1 MRFLVPRTLR
11 FRLIIL
17 LSIAIAP
24 AVAVAGYYLVHQYME
39 LGAERQY
46 EALSL
51 NMFTFFLMVV
61 LAFVLAALGSHFLI
75 FRKIYVLIETTKEL
89 CAGNFG
95 ARTGLPY
102 SGGELGE
109 LTRAFDI
116 LAESLEVQELQRR
129 RSRDALRQS
138 EQRFR
143 TIFDSVN
150 DAILVLDPV
159 TSAILSANERACELT
174 GYDLDELQRLSAT
187 ELSSGEG
194 PHAIDL
200 VMELLEKVKTTGPRV
215 AEWHI
220 RSKAGRQFWVEVNS
234 KRAVI
239 DGKEIVLMTARDIVQ
254 RKETELALRESE
266 SRYRAFIA
274 NSSEGI
280 FRIELQNPIPTQLPI
295 QEQVERFYS
304 YAYLA
309 ECNDEMARIS
319 GEETAE
325 DIIGARMSDY
335 LPRAD
340 RRNMEFV
347 KSFIQSGYR
356 LVEAESYRTETDGSE
371 ICLLNSLIGLV
382 EKGCLTRAWGVQ
394 REITGQKQSE
404 EKLRNLNQFNQEIIS
419 HARNGIIVY
428 DTNMN
433 YVLWNRFMEELTGV
447 PAHEVLGK
455 HAPDIFPHLRE
466 MGIDRLIRKALEGEI
481 CRSEDI
487 FVNLPQS
494 GKHVWMN
501 SNFGPHFN
509 THGEIIGAIG
519 IVTDIA
525 YRKAS
530 EAEVERLGR
539 RNQLILNAAGEG
551 ILGLDRDGRI
561 EFANPTSAEMLG
573 YEVDELIGRDLH
585 RLIHFRNAD
594 GSENPSCDCP
604 MTKTLTDG
612 SPCRVRDELL
622 WRKNGTA
629 FPAAYASTPIIEDG
643 QITGAVI
650 TFRDITARIKADEA
664 RQKLEGQLRQAQK
677 MEAIGTLAGGIAHDF
692 NNILTPIIG
701 YCELSLQEI
710 AKNSSLHGKIE
721 QVLKSSLRAK
731 DLVSQILTFSRKR
744 EQELRPVQ
752 ISLVIGEALTFLRSS
767 LPSTITIRRQIDPGA
782 DTGKVLADPTRI
794 HQIVINLCANA
805 AHAMGEKGGTL
816 GVALSLKRI
825 GPTPDRRF
833 PELEPGNYLRL
844 SISDTGHGID
854 EKSLQRIFEPY
865 FTTKSPSEGTG
876 LGLAVVYGIVKGL
889 GGNISVKSQPGL
901 GATFDVLLPLVVEL
915 EDAAI
920 EGARK
925 LSVGSGHILL
935 VDDETAIVD
944 LQKEMVEHLGY
955 SATVKYN
962 SLDALEAFRDN
973 PGCFDL
979 IITDQTMPQMTG
991 VELAKEALKI
1001 RYDIPIIVCTGFSE
1015 TIDDSRARTEGIRL
1029 VLMKPLLLH
1038 DLAEAIRRVLAK
1050 E

>member
-17 LSIAIAP
+17 LSIAVAP
-24 AVAVAGYYLVHQYME
+24 AVAVAGYYLVQQYTVLDSE
-39 LGAERQY
+39 TQYGAP
-46 EALSL
+46 SL
-51 NMFTFFLMVV
+51 NMVTFFLVVV
-61 LAFVLAALGSHFLI
+61 LGFVLASLGSHFLI

-116 LAESLEVQELQRR
+116 LAESLEVQEIQRR

-150 DAILVLDPV
+150 DAILVLDPA
-159 TSAILSANERACELT
+159 TSAILSANQRASELT
-174 GYDLDELQRLSAT
+174 GYDLEELHGLSAAQ
-187 ELSSGEG
+187 LSSNEG
-194 PHAIDL
+194 PHTIDL
-200 VMELLEKVKTTGPRV
+200 VMELLKKVKTTGPQV

-220 RSKAGRQFWVEVNS
+220 RSKAGRQFWLEVNS
-234 KRAVI
+234 KKAVI
-239 DGKEIVLMTARDIVQ
+239 DGKEIVLMTARDIGE

-280 FRIELQNPIPTQLPI
+280 FRIELQNPIPIHLPI
-295 QEQVERFYS
+295 HEQVEQFYS
-304 YAYLA
+304 QAYLA

-319 GEETAE
+319 GKQNAE
-325 DIIGARMSDY
+325 DIIGARMSEY
-335 LPRAD
+335 LPRTD
-340 RRNMEFV
+340 TRNIEYV
-347 KSFIQSGYR
+347 KSFIKSGYR
-356 LVEAESYRTETDGSE
+356 LVEVESFRTEADGHE
-371 ICLLNSLIGLV
+371 VCLLNSLIGLV
-382 EKGCLTRAWGVQ
+382 ERGCLTRAWGVQ
-394 REITGQKQSE
+394 REITEQKQSE

-428 DTNMN
+428 DTNLN

-447 PAHEVLGK
+447 SAHEVLGK
-455 HAPDIFPHLRE
+455 YAPDVFPHLRE
-466 MGIDRLIRKALEGEI
+466 MGIDDLIRKALQGEI
-481 CRSEDI
+481 CRSDDVFI
-487 FVNLPQS
+487 NLPQS
-494 GKHVWMN
+494 GKQVWMN

-530 EAEVERLGR
+530 EAEVDRLGR

-561 EFANPTSAEMLG
+561 EFANPASAEMLG
-573 YEVDELIGRDLH
+573 YGVDELIGKDFH

-594 GSENPSCDCP
+594 GSEKLSCDCP
-604 MTKTLTDG
+604 MSKTLIDG
-612 SPCRVRDELL
+612 SPCRVRDESI

-629 FPAAYASTPIIEDG
+629 FPAAYASTAIVEDG
-643 QITGAVI
+643 RITGAVI
-650 TFRDITARIKADEA
+650 TFRDVTARKTAEEA

-701 YCELSLQEI
+701 YCELGLKEI
-710 AKNSSLHGKIE
+710 GDNSSLHNKIE

-752 ISLVIGEALTFLRSS
+752 VSLVIGEALTFLRSS

-782 DTGKVLADPTRI
+782 DVGKALADPTRI

-805 AHAMGEKGGTL
+805 AHAMGERGGTL
-816 GVALSLKRI
+816 GVALSLSKI

-833 PELEPGNYLRL
+833 PELEAGQYLKL

-865 FTTKSPSEGTG
+865 FTTKSPTEGTG
-876 LGLAVVYGIVKGL
+876 LGLAVVYGIVKGF
-889 GGNISVKSQPGL
+889 GGSISVKSKPGL
-901 GATFDVLLPLVVEL
+901 GATFDVLFPLVAEL
-915 EDAAI
+915 EDAAV
-920 EGARK
+920 ERTQK
-925 LSVGSGHILL
+925 LPVGSGHILL
-935 VDDETAIVD
+935 VDDEEAIVD

-955 SATVKYN
+955 RATVRYN
-962 SLDALEAFRDN
+962 SLEALDAFRND
-973 PGCFDL
+973 PWSFDL

-991 VELAKEALKI
+991 VELAREALKV
-1001 RYDIPIIVCTGFSE
+1001 RGDIPIIVCTGFSE
-1015 TIDDSRARTEGIRL
+1015 AIDDSRAKTEGIRS
-1029 VLMKPLLLH
+1029 VMMKPLLLH
-1038 DLAEAIRRVLAK
+1038 DLAEAIGHVLENK
-1050 E
+1050 